1 LVQDHIHPTVQQ
13 RGAAII
19 RARGASSAASAA
31 SAAIDHMRTWAQGT
45 ADGDWASMGIS
56 VRRQLRHRA
65 GRDLRLSGTCKNGK
79 FSIVPGLEITRFR
92 ASAWT

>member
-45 ADGDWASMGIS
+45 ADGDWRRWAFRPTAVTAS
-56 VRRQLRHRA
+56 RR
-65 GRDLRLSGTCKNGK
+65 RDLRLSGYVQKWKIQHRAGTGDQR
-79 FSIVPGLEITRFR
+79 VFR